1 MPNPYYFIS
10 ILAFGL
16 IVRLLPIR
24 LLPFNSDQAIVGLMT
39 RHILQGEFPWLYYG
53 DSYGG
58 ILEPLLAASAGLL
71 LGVSRWSLSW
81 IPLLFSLLFIISI
94 YQLGRELYVR
104 EIGLIS
110 MLLSAIPPFAIHIET
125 SLAIG
130 GYIEGLCLGN
140 LILLITYR
148 LTAPNLRPSLP
159 FARLFGLGVL
169 WGIAWWTYPICLIYL
184 ITSFCFLT
192 FQKRAFVLKG
202 RALIAIAGFFLG
214 SLPFWIWNLKHSL
227 SFFTF
232 VQSEGK
238 GSLWTNALALFNQL
252 PQLFGFNP
260 ALPATWPAWFFAFLF
275 LASLVFLLVSHRWQK
290 IRFPA
295 GRGGLLLFYFIFF
308 VLLYSGSGFGERTVA
323 LRYLVP
329 FYSLFPITLGLF
341 FYWLKTKNRFLGIS
355 LMVSFLLFFS
365 FENLSSFTYLGKGAI
380 KNRKQS
386 EVETALFQYLKEK
399 KIRTVYTPEY
409 WSAARLTFEA
419 QEALIFSLPFNDRYP
434 LYTLLADAD
443 SNPAFVLEGEY
454 VKSFEEMFRVMGGT
468 CKKEI
473 IARYPGI
480 KGYSVYYDF
489 KPPEAPSQEILPNG
503 WKGESSINSGG
514 AQLAFD
520 RNISTSWTS
529 SLPQKKG
536 MYYQLDLG
544 RPYPL
549 NRIVLLAGKGR
560 ERDFPK
566 NYRVEVSKDLKTFQE
581 VAVIQ
586 NQWAYLFWS
595 LDRPFWKLRDGRIEI
610 RFEPR
615 EARYVKITLM
625 GEKPDNWTMGEI
637 FMYQKADRPSPESP
651 PPEELLSFLS
661 KEKIGRIYTDI
672 GLSAPITWLT
682 KGKIK
687 TLQDDYLMTN
697 THDYVI
703 KGFHDTYPF
712 FNELKKRVDFSN
724 APAFVVARENHEAFI
739 QAVQK
744 MKGITFQVK
753 VLKDYF
759 IYHHFKTPEVS
770 TLSGAKGSTVSLY
783 WTGTHLLQV
792 NPPSGARDAG

>member
-1 MPNPYYFIS
+1 M
-10 ILAFGL
+10 
-16 IVRLLPIR
+16 VRLWPIQI
-24 LLPFNSDQAIVGLMT
+24 LPFNSDQAIVGLMT

-58 ILEPLLAASAGLL
+58 ILEPVLAASAGLL
-71 LGVSRWSLSW
+71 LGVSRWSLNGV
-81 IPLLFSLLFIISI
+81 PFLFCIFFIISI
-94 YQLGRELYVR
+94 YYLGRELYGR
-104 EIGLIS
+104 EIGLVS
-110 MLLSAIPPFAIHIET
+110 MLLAAIPPFAIHIET

-140 LILLITYR
+140 LILLVTYR
-148 LTAPNLRPSLP
+148 LTAPNVRPSLP
-159 FARLFGLGVL
+159 LARLFSLGVL
-169 WGIAWWTYPICLIYL
+169 WGIAWWTYPISLVYL

-202 RALIAIAGFFLG
+202 RAFLAVAGFFLG
-214 SLPFWIWNLKHSL
+214 SLPFWIWNLKYSL

-238 GSLWTNALALFNQL
+238 GSLWANTLVLFNQL
-252 PQLFGFNP
+252 PKLFGFIP
-260 ALPATWPAWFFAFLF
+260 ALPATWPAYFFAFLF

-295 GRGGLLLFYFIFF
+295 GRGRVLLLFYFVFF
-308 VLLYSGSGFGERTVA
+308 VLLYSISGFGERTVA

-365 FENLSSFTYLGKGAI
+365 FENLSSFTKLSEGAI
-380 KNRKQS
+380 KNRKQA

-419 QEALIFSLPFNDRYP
+419 QEAFIFSLPFNDRYP
-434 LYTLLADAD
+434 LYTLLADA
-443 SNPAFVLEGEY
+443 SSGPAFVLEGEY
-454 VKSFEEMFRVMGGT
+454 LKSFEEMFRVTGGT
-468 CKKEI
+468 YKKEI

-489 KPPEAPSQEILPNG
+489 KPPATPSQEILPDG
-503 WKGESSINSGG
+503 WKGESSFNPGTVQS
-514 AQLAFD
+514 AFD
-520 RNISTSWTS
+520 RNISTSWAPS
-529 SLPQKKG
+529 VPQKKG
-536 MYYQLDLG
+536 TYYQLDLG
-544 RPYPL
+544 RTYPL
-549 NRIVLLAGKGR
+549 NRIVLLTGKGK

-566 NYRVEVSKDLKTFQE
+566 NYRVEVSRDLKAFQE
-581 VAVIQ
+581 VAFIR

-610 RFEPR
+610 RFEPK

-625 GEKPDNWTMGEI
+625 GEKPDNWAMGEI
-637 FMYQKADRPSPESP
+637 FIYQKVDRPSPESP

-672 GLSAPITWLT
+672 GLSARITKET
-682 KGKIK
+682 QGKIK
-687 TLQDDYLMTN
+687 SLQDDYLMTN
-697 THDYVI
+697 TRDYAI
-703 KGFHDTYPF
+703 NGFQDTYPF
-712 FNELKKRVDFSN
+712 FNDLKKRIDFSK
-724 APAFVVARENHEAFI
+724 APAFVVGRENNEAFI

-759 IYHHFKTPEVS
+759 IYHHFKAPEVS
-770 TLSGAKGSTVSLY
+770 ILSGAKGSPVSLY

-792 NPPSGARDAG
+792 DPLPGARDEE